1 MAVVMPLNSN
11 SFYRAETMNT
21 ESTEISAPNARPRTR
36 MFRLVVVCLGLLMIA
51 GAVAWQYELLPGMQ
65 PSPRENAIMVIAPY
79 RYQGTWVFDDSSAG
93 LVKEPFV
100 AGVPEMIDVLVKDIP
115 NADSG
120 FRLLFG
126 ASPFPGHQKKLTWL
140 RGDSGGNYYSLDDP
154 PMEGWICPAMFK
166 YYSKAPKFLYV
177 KAEPI
182 K

>member
-1 MAVVMPLNSN
+1 
-11 SFYRAETMNT
+11 MNT
-21 ESTEISAPNARPRTR
+21 ESTEIPAPNARPPIRK
-36 MFRLVVVCLGLLMIA
+36 FRLVVICLGLLIIA
-51 GAVAWQYELLPGMQ
+51 GAVAWQYELLPGLQ

-93 LVKEPFV
+93 
-100 AGVPEMIDVLVKDIP
+100 LVKDIP

-140 RGDSGGNYYSLDDP
+140 RGDSSGNYYSMDDP